1 MEEYMG
7 TTGIKGKWALLTGAS
22 RGVGARVAGA
32 LAEKGCKLILQSRT
46 LDGTKK
52 MAEGFKAKGIEAHS
66 VAAELSDPAQV
77 QRLIAEAGRISGG
90 HIDILYNNAGIM
102 TKYREKIYDA
112 TTEEYAMSFMVN
124 VITPAMICNAFIPKM
139 VERGWG
145 RVVNVTSGIADEP
158 QLMAYSCSKAAL
170 DRYVRDMV
178 KKLDGT
184 GVLINLMDPGW
195 LRTDLGGPQA
205 PNDPDSVLP
214 GAMVPVLLDNNE
226 GSGKTYHAMDYVRK

>member
-1 MEEYMG
+1 MVN
-7 TTGIKGKWALLTGAS
+7 IKDKWALLTGAS

-32 LAEKGCKLILQSRT
+32 LADKGCRLILQSRN
-46 LDGTKK
+46 LEGTKK
-52 MAEGFKAKGIEAHS
+52 TVEAFKAKGIEVHA

-77 QRLIAEAGRISGG
+77 QRLIAEARRISGDK
-90 HIDILYNNAGIM
+90 IDIVYNNAGIM

-112 TTEEYAMSFMVN
+112 TAEEYAMSFMVN
-124 VITPAMICNAFIPKM
+124 VTTPAMICNAFIPKM

-145 RVVNVTSGIADEP
+145 RVVNVTSGIANEP

-170 DRYVRDMV
+170 DRYVRDMLN
-178 KKLDGT
+178 KLNGT

-195 LRTDLGGPQA
+195 LRTDLGGQQA

-214 GAMVPVLLDNNE
+214 GAMVPVLLDDNE
-226 GSGKTYHAMDYVRK
+226 GSGKTYHAMDYVGK

>member
-90 HIDILYNNAGIM
+90 HIDIL
-102 TKYREKIYDA
+102 
-112 TTEEYAMSFMVN
+112 
-124 VITPAMICNAFIPKM
+124 
-139 VERGWG
+139 
-145 RVVNVTSGIADEP
+145 
-158 QLMAYSCSKAAL
+158 
-170 DRYVRDMV
+170 
-178 KKLDGT
+178 
-184 GVLINLMDPGW
+184 
-195 LRTDLGGPQA
+195 
-205 PNDPDSVLP
+205 
-214 GAMVPVLLDNNE
+214 
-226 GSGKTYHAMDYVRK
+226 